1 MAGYYK
7 VSLILGDVIHKINVT
22 FSAEDSLVVLSN
34 AYEVRIAGR
43 SKNCLKTA

>member
-22 FSAEDSLVVLSN
+22 FTGENSFVMVSS
-34 AYEVRIAGR
+34 AYEVRIALQFF
-43 SKNCLKTA
+43 S